1 KRDSR
6 LMLSKLGTSLREAIK
21 KFLGRPVADELAVK
35 ELIRDVQRA
44 LLLADVNVELV
55 LKITQLIEER
65 ALKEP
70 VPSGFTRREVT
81 LKVLYESLVELLG
94 GEKQPKILYPA
105 NESITLMLVGVQG
118 SGKTTTAAK
127 LAWFY
132 KSRGY
137 RPGIVC
143 ADTFRPGAY
152 DQLKQL
158 ALSVG
163 VPFYGERTGTST
175 EIALRGINE
184 LKKMGCNVII
194 IDTAGRHKS
203 ESTLMEEMK
212 LLSEVIKPSEVILVV
227 DATIGQQAKVQA
239 EAFNN
244 ATKIGS
250 IIVTKLD
257 GAAKGGGALSA
268 VVATGAQIKFIGIGE
283 KIDELEVFDPPSF
296 VSRLLGMG
304 DLKLL
309 AERVKEAS
317 LRGEMKSLVTGK
329 FTLKDMVQ
337 QLEGLKKLGPL
348 RKVLEM
354 IPGFGLNLP
363 DEIADV
369 AQEKLEK
376 WTVMVKSMTK
386 EELEHPEIINRS
398 RMRRIA
404 RGSGVKVKDVKE
416 LLETYEAMKRMMKN
430 LLRKQKK
437 GRLPLPFKA

>member
-1 KRDSR
+1 
-6 LMLSKLGTSLREAIK
+6 MLSKLGASLREAIK

-44 LLLADVNVELV
+44 LLMADVNVELV
-55 LKITQLIEER
+55 LKITQKIEER

-81 LKVLYESLVELLG
+81 LKALYESLVELLG
-94 GEKQPKILYPA
+94 GERQPDVLYPT
-105 NESITLMLVGVQG
+105 NKPIVLMLAGVQG
-118 SGKTTTAAK
+118 SGKTTTVAK

-132 KSRGY
+132 KRKGY
-137 RPGIVC
+137 RPGVVC

-158 ALSVG
+158 TMKVG
-163 VPFYGERTGTST
+163 VPFYGEKTGDPV
-175 EIALRGINE
+175 EIALRGVE
-184 LKKMGCNVII
+184 VLKSMGCNVII

-203 ESTLMEEMK
+203 EHALMEEMRQ
-212 LLSEVIKPSEVILVV
+212 LSEAIKPDEVMLVI
-227 DATIGQQAKVQA
+227 DATIGQQAKPQA

-257 GAAKGGGALSA
+257 GAARGGGALSA
-268 VVATGAQIKFIGIGE
+268 VVATGARIRFIGVGE
-283 KIDELEVFDPPSF
+283 DIEELEVFEPSSF

-304 DLKLL
+304 DLKSLT
-309 AERVKEAS
+309 EKVKEAS
-317 LRGEMKSLVTGK
+317 LKEQEMKGLVSGK
-329 FTLKDMVQ
+329 FTLEDMIN

-348 RKVLEM
+348 RKILEM
-354 IPGFGLNLP
+354 IPGFGLSLP
-363 DEIADV
+363 DEVADV

-376 WTVMVKSMTK
+376 WTVIVKSMTR
-386 EELEHPEIINRS
+386 EELERPEMINRS

-404 RGSGVKVKDVKE
+404 RGSGVKVKEVKE
-416 LLETYEAMKRMMKN
+416 LLDAYEAMRRMMKAV
-430 LLRKQKK
+430 LRKQRK
-437 GRLPLPFKA
+437 GRLPLPFKM

>member
-1 KRDSR
+1 
-6 LMLSKLGTSLREAIK
+6 MLSKLGSSLREAIK

-55 LKITQLIEER
+55 LKVTQKVEEK

-81 LKVLYESLVELLG
+81 LKALYESLVELLG
-94 GEKQPKILYPA
+94 GERQPDVLYPT
-105 NESITLMLVGVQG
+105 NKPIVLMLVGVQG

-132 KSRGY
+132 KRKGY
-137 RPGIVC
+137 HPGVLC

-158 ALSVG
+158 AMKAG
-163 VPFYGERTGTST
+163 IMFYGEKTGDPV
-175 EIALRGINE
+175 EIALRGVEI
-184 LKKMGCNVII
+184 LKGMGCNVII
-194 IDTAGRHKS
+194 IDTAGRHKN
-203 ESTLMEEMK
+203 EHALIEEMK
-212 LLSEVIKPSEVILVV
+212 QLSEAIRPDEVVLVI
-227 DATIGQQAKVQA
+227 DATIGQQAKSQA

-257 GAAKGGGALSA
+257 GAARGGGALSA
-268 VVATGAQIKFIGIGE
+268 VVATGARIKFVGVGE
-283 KIDELEVFDPPSF
+283 DVKELEVFEPSSF

-304 DLKLL
+304 DLKSL
-309 AERVKEAS
+309 AEKVKEAS
-317 LRGEMKSLVTGK
+317 LKEREMKGLVSGK
-329 FTLKDMVQ
+329 FTLEDMIK

-348 RKVLEM
+348 QKILEM
-354 IPGFGLNLP
+354 IPGFGLSLP

-369 AQEKLEK
+369 ATEKLEK
-376 WTVMVKSMTK
+376 WTVIVKSMTR
-386 EELEHPEIINRS
+386 EELERPEIINRS

-404 RGSGVKVKDVKE
+404 RGSGVKVKEVKE
-416 LLETYEAMKRMMKN
+416 LLDAYEAMRRMVKT

-437 GRLPLPFKA
+437 RLFPHL

>member
-1 KRDSR
+1 
-6 LMLSKLGTSLREAIK
+6 MLSKLGTSLREAIK

>member
-1 KRDSR
+1 
-6 LMLSKLGTSLREAIK
+6 MLSKLGTSLREAIK
-21 KFLGRPVADELAVK
+21 KFLGKPLADELAVR

-55 LKITQLIEER
+55 LKITQAIEER

-70 VPSGFTRREVT
+70 VPLGFTRREVT

-94 GEKQPKILYPA
+94 GEKQPNILYPS
-105 NESITLMLVGVQG
+105 NEPIILMLVGVQG

-132 KSRGY
+132 KNKGY
-137 RPGIVC
+137 RPGLVC

-158 ALSVG
+158 ALKVG
-163 VPFYGERTGTST
+163 VPFYGEKTGTPT

-184 LKKMGCNVII
+184 LKNMGCNVII

-203 ESTLMEEMK
+203 ELSLMEEMK
-212 LLSEVIKPSEVILVV
+212 LLSEVVKPSEVILVV
-227 DATIGQQAKVQA
+227 DATIGQQAKAQA

-257 GAAKGGGALSA
+257 GAARGGGALSA
-268 VVATGAQIKFIGIGE
+268 VIATGAQIKFIGLGE
-283 KIDELEVFDPPSF
+283 KIDELEVFDPSSF

-309 AERVKEAS
+309 AERVREAS
-317 LRGEMKSLVTGK
+317 LKEEMKSLIIGK

-348 RKVLEM
+348 RKILEM
-354 IPGFGLNLP
+354 IPGLGLSLP
-363 DEIADV
+363 DEVADM

-376 WTVMVKSMTK
+376 WTVIVKSMTK
-386 EELEHPEIINRS
+386 EELERPEIINRS

-404 RGSGVKVKDVKE
+404 RGSGVKVKEVKE
-416 LLETYEAMKRMMKN
+416 LLETYEAMKRMMRDI
-430 LLRKQKK
+430 LRKQKK
-437 GRLPLPFKA
+437 GRFPLPFKA

>member
-1 KRDSR
+1 
-6 LMLSKLGTSLREAIK
+6 MLSKLGSSLREAIK

-35 ELIRDVQRA
+35 ELIKDVQRA

-55 LKITQLIEER
+55 LKVTQKVEEK

-81 LKVLYESLVELLG
+81 LKALYDSLVELLG
-94 GEKQPKILYPA
+94 GERQPDVLYPT
-105 NESITLMLVGVQG
+105 NKSIVLMLVGVQG

-132 KSRGY
+132 KRKGY
-137 RPGIVC
+137 HPGVLC

-158 ALSVG
+158 AMEAG
-163 VPFYGERTGTST
+163 IMFYGERTGDPV
-175 EIALRGINE
+175 EIALRGVE
-184 LKKMGCNVII
+184 VLKGMGCNVII
-194 IDTAGRHKS
+194 IDTAGRHKN
-203 ESTLMEEMK
+203 EHALMEEMK
-212 LLSEVIKPSEVILVV
+212 QLSEAIRPDEVMLVI
-227 DATIGQQAKVQA
+227 DATIGQQAKSQA

-244 ATKIGS
+244 AAKIGS

-257 GAAKGGGALSA
+257 GAARGGGALSA
-268 VVATGAQIKFIGIGE
+268 VVATGARIKFVGVGE
-283 KIDELEVFDPPSF
+283 DVKELEVFEPSSF

-304 DLKLL
+304 DLKSL
-309 AERVKEAS
+309 AEKVKEAS
-317 LRGEMKSLVTGK
+317 LKEREMKGLVSGK
-329 FTLKDMVQ
+329 FTLEDMIN

-348 RKVLEM
+348 QKILEM
-354 IPGFGLNLP
+354 IPGFGLSLP

-369 AQEKLEK
+369 AREKLEK
-376 WTVMVKSMTK
+376 WTVIVKSMTR
-386 EELEHPEIINRS
+386 EELERPEIINRS

-404 RGSGVKVKDVKE
+404 RGSGVKVKEVKE
-416 LLETYEAMKRMMKN
+416 LLDTYEAMRRMVKT

-437 GRLPLPFKA
+437 RLFPHL

>member
-1 KRDSR
+1 
-6 LMLSKLGTSLREAIK
+6 MLSKLGTSLREAIK
-21 KFLGRPVADELAVK
+21 KFLGRPLADELAVR

-55 LKITQLIEER
+55 LKITQAIEER

-70 VPSGFTRREVT
+70 VPLGFTRREVT

-94 GEKQPKILYPA
+94 GEKQPNILYPS
-105 NESITLMLVGVQG
+105 NEPIILMLVGVQG

-132 KSRGY
+132 KNKGY
-137 RPGIVC
+137 RPGLVC

-158 ALSVG
+158 ALKVG
-163 VPFYGERTGTST
+163 VPFYGEKTGTPT

-184 LKKMGCNVII
+184 LKNMGCNVII

-203 ESTLMEEMK
+203 ELSLMEEMK
-212 LLSEVIKPSEVILVV
+212 LLSEVVKPSEVILVV
-227 DATIGQQAKVQA
+227 DATIGQQAKAQA

-257 GAAKGGGALSA
+257 GAARGGGALSA
-268 VVATGAQIKFIGIGE
+268 VIATGAQIKFIGLGE
-283 KIDELEVFDPPSF
+283 KIDELEVFDPSSF

-309 AERVKEAS
+309 AERVREAS
-317 LRGEMKSLVTGK
+317 LKEEMKSLIIGK

-348 RKVLEM
+348 RKILEM
-354 IPGFGLNLP
+354 IPGLGLSLP
-363 DEIADV
+363 DEVADM

-376 WTVMVKSMTK
+376 WTVIVKSMTK
-386 EELEHPEIINRS
+386 EELERPEIINRS

-404 RGSGVKVKDVKE
+404 RGSGVKVKEVKE
-416 LLETYEAMKRMMKN
+416 LLETYEAMKRMMRDI
-430 LLRKQKK
+430 LRKQKK
-437 GRLPLPFKA
+437 GRFPLPFKA

>member
-1 KRDSR
+1 
-6 LMLSKLGTSLREAIK
+6 MLSKLGTSLREAIK

-283 KIDELEVFDPPSF
+283 KIDELEIFDPPSF

>member
-1 KRDSR
+1 
-6 LMLSKLGTSLREAIK
+6 MLGKLSSSLREAIK
-21 KFLGRPVADELAVK
+21 KFLGKPIADELAVR

-55 LKITQLIEER
+55 LKITQKIEEK
-65 ALKEP
+65 ALKEH
-70 VPSGFTRREVT
+70 VPLGFTRRDIT
-81 LKVLYESLVELLG
+81 LKVLYDSLVEALG
-94 GEKQPKILYPA
+94 GEGQPKIPHPIDKPLV
-105 NESITLMLVGVQG
+105 LMLVGIQG

-137 RPGIVC
+137 RPGLVC

-158 ALSVG
+158 ALKAG
-163 VPFYGERTGTST
+163 VPFYGERAGNTL
-175 EIALRGINE
+175 EIAKKGVDE
-184 LKKMGCNVII
+184 LKRMGCNVII

-203 ESTLMEEMK
+203 ETTLMEEMK
-212 LLSEVIKPSEVILVV
+212 QLSEVIKPDEVILVI
-227 DATIGQQAKVQA
+227 DATIGQQAKAQA
-239 EAFNN
+239 EAFNK

-268 VVATGAQIKFIGIGE
+268 VAATGAQIKFIGVGE
-283 KIDELEVFDPPSF
+283 KIEEFEVFDPPSF

-309 AERVKEAS
+309 AEKVKEAA
-317 LRGEMKSLVTGK
+317 LKEEEVKSMISGR
-329 FTLKDMVQ
+329 FTLKDMIH
-337 QLEGLKKLGPL
+337 QLEGLRKLGPL
-348 RKVLEM
+348 RKILEM
-354 IPGFGLNLP
+354 IPGLGLSLP
-363 DEIADV
+363 DEIADL
-369 AQEKLEK
+369 AQERLEK
-376 WTVMVKSMTK
+376 WMVIVKSMTR

-404 RGSGVKVKDVKE
+404 RGSGVKVKDVKD
-416 LLETYEAMKRMMKN
+416 LLDTYEAMKKMMKT
-430 LLRKQKK
+430 LMRKQKK
-437 GRLPLPFKA
+437 GRLPLPFKI

>member
-1 KRDSR
+1 
-6 LMLSKLGTSLREAIK
+6 MLSKLGTSLREAIK
-21 KFLGRPVADELAVK
+21 KFLGRPLADELAVR

-55 LKITQLIEER
+55 LKITQAIEER

-70 VPSGFTRREVT
+70 VPLGFTRREVT

-94 GEKQPKILYPA
+94 GEKQPNILYPS
-105 NESITLMLVGVQG
+105 NEPIILMLVGVQG

-132 KSRGY
+132 KNKGY
-137 RPGIVC
+137 RPGLVC

-158 ALSVG
+158 ALKVG
-163 VPFYGERTGTST
+163 VPFYGEKTGTPT

-184 LKKMGCNVII
+184 LKNMGCNVII

-203 ESTLMEEMK
+203 ELTLMEEMK
-212 LLSEVIKPSEVILVV
+212 LLSEVVKPSEVILVV
-227 DATIGQQAKVQA
+227 DATIGQQAKAQA

-257 GAAKGGGALSA
+257 GAARGGGALSA
-268 VVATGAQIKFIGIGE
+268 VIATGAQIKFIGLGE
-283 KIDELEVFDPPSF
+283 KIDELEVFDPSSF

-309 AERVKEAS
+309 AERVREAS
-317 LRGEMKSLVTGK
+317 LKEEMKSLIIGK

-348 RKVLEM
+348 RKILEM
-354 IPGFGLNLP
+354 IPGLGLSLP
-363 DEIADV
+363 DEVADM

-376 WTVMVKSMTK
+376 WTVIVKSMTK
-386 EELEHPEIINRS
+386 EELERPEIINRS

-404 RGSGVKVKDVKE
+404 RGSGVKVKEVKE
-416 LLETYEAMKRMMKN
+416 LLETYEAMKRMMRDI
-430 LLRKQKK
+430 LRKQKK
-437 GRLPLPFKA
+437 GRFPLPFKA

>member
-1 KRDSR
+1 
-6 LMLSKLGTSLREAIK
+6 MLGKLGNSLREAIK

-44 LLLADVNVELV
+44 LLLADVNVDLV
-55 LKITQLIEER
+55 LKITQKIEEK

-70 VPSGFTRREVT
+70 VPPGFTRRDVT
-81 LKVLYESLVELLG
+81 LKVLYESLLESLG
-94 GEKQPKILYPA
+94 GEKQPNILFPTA
-105 NESITLMLVGVQG
+105 KPIVIMLVGVQG

-137 RPGIVC
+137 HPGIVC

-158 ALSVG
+158 ALRVG
-163 VPFYGERTGTST
+163 APFYGDKSGNPI
-175 EIALRGINE
+175 EIALRGVDE
-184 LKKMGCNVII
+184 LKKNGCNVII
-194 IDTAGRHKS
+194 IDTAGRHKN

-212 LLSEVIKPSEVILVV
+212 QLSEAIKPDEVILVI
-227 DATIGQQAKVQA
+227 DATIGQQARVQA
-239 EAFNN
+239 EAFNTS
-244 ATKIGS
+244 TKIGS
-250 IIVTKLD
+250 IVVTKLD
-257 GAAKGGGALSA
+257 GAARGGGALSA
-268 VVATGAQIKFIGIGE
+268 VVATGAQIKFVGVGE
-283 KIDELEVFDPPSF
+283 KIEEFEIFDPSSF

-304 DLKLL
+304 DLKTL
-309 AERVKEAS
+309 AEKVKEAS
-317 LRGEMKSLVTGK
+317 LKEEEMKNILSGK
-329 FTLKDMVQ
+329 LTLKDMIH

-354 IPGFGLNLP
+354 IPGFGLSLP

-369 AQEKLEK
+369 AQEKLDK
-376 WTVMVKSMTK
+376 WTVIVKSMTK
-386 EELEHPEIINRS
+386 EELENPEVINRS

-416 LLETYEAMKRMMKN
+416 LLDAYEGMRRMIKTFM
-430 LLRKQKK
+430 RKQRK
-437 GRLPLPFKA
+437 GRLPLPFKS

>member
-1 KRDSR
+1 
-6 LMLSKLGTSLREAIK
+6 MLSKLGSSLREAIK

-35 ELIRDVQRA
+35 ELIKDVQRA

-55 LKITQLIEER
+55 LKVTQKVEEK

-81 LKVLYESLVELLG
+81 LKALYDSLVELLG
-94 GEKQPKILYPA
+94 GERQPDVLYPT
-105 NESITLMLVGVQG
+105 NKPIVLMLVGVQG

-132 KSRGY
+132 KRKGY
-137 RPGIVC
+137 HPGVLC

-158 ALSVG
+158 AMEAG
-163 VPFYGERTGTST
+163 IMFYGEKTGDPV
-175 EIALRGINE
+175 EIALRGVE
-184 LKKMGCNVII
+184 VLKDMGCNVII
-194 IDTAGRHKS
+194 IDTAGRHKN
-203 ESTLMEEMK
+203 EHALMEEMK
-212 LLSEVIKPSEVILVV
+212 QLSEAIRPDEVMLVI
-227 DATIGQQAKVQA
+227 DATIGQQAKSQA

-244 ATKIGS
+244 AAKIGS

-257 GAAKGGGALSA
+257 GAARGGGALSA
-268 VVATGAQIKFIGIGE
+268 VVATGARIKFVGVGE
-283 KIDELEVFDPPSF
+283 DVKELEVFEPSSF

-304 DLKLL
+304 DLKSL
-309 AERVKEAS
+309 AEKVKEAS
-317 LRGEMKSLVTGK
+317 LKEREMKGLVSGK
-329 FTLKDMVQ
+329 FTLEDMIN

-348 RKVLEM
+348 QKILEM
-354 IPGFGLNLP
+354 IPGFGLSLP

-369 AQEKLEK
+369 AREKLEK
-376 WTVMVKSMTK
+376 WTVIVKSMTR
-386 EELEHPEIINRS
+386 EELERPEIINRS

-404 RGSGVKVKDVKE
+404 RGSGVKVKEVKE
-416 LLETYEAMKRMMKN
+416 LLDAYEAMRRMVKT

-437 GRLPLPFKA
+437 RLFPHL

>member
-1 KRDSR
+1 
-6 LMLSKLGTSLREAIK
+6 MLSKLGTSLREAVK
-21 KFLGRPVADELAVK
+21 KFLGRPVADEIAVK
-35 ELIRDVQRA
+35 ELVRDVQRA

-55 LKITQLIEER
+55 LKLTQKIEER

-70 VPSGFTRREVT
+70 VPLGFTRREVT
-81 LKVLYESLVELLG
+81 LKALYESLVELLG
-94 GEKQPKILYPA
+94 GEGQPDVLYPT
-105 NESITLMLVGVQG
+105 NKPIVLMLVGVQG

-132 KSRGY
+132 KRKGY
-137 RPGIVC
+137 RPGVIC

-158 ALSVG
+158 AVKAG
-163 VPFYGERTGTST
+163 VPFYGERTGNTV
-175 EIALRGINE
+175 EIALRGVE
-184 LKKMGCNVII
+184 TLKNMGCNVII

-203 ESTLMEEMK
+203 EHTLMEEMRQ
-212 LLSEVIKPSEVILVV
+212 LSEAIKPDEIILVI
-227 DATIGQQAKVQA
+227 DATIGQQAKPQA

-268 VVATGAQIKFIGIGE
+268 VVATGARIKFVGVGE
-283 KIDELEVFDPPSF
+283 DLEEFEVFEPSSF

-304 DLKLL
+304 DLKSLV
-309 AERVKEAS
+309 EKVKEAS
-317 LRGEMKSLVTGK
+317 LKEEGMKSLMSGK
-329 FTLKDMVQ
+329 FTLEDMIN

-348 RKVLEM
+348 RKILEM
-354 IPGFGLNLP
+354 IPGFGLSLP
-363 DEIADV
+363 GEVADI

-376 WTVMVKSMTK
+376 WIVIVKSMTR
-386 EELEHPEIINRS
+386 EELERPEIVNRS

-404 RGSGVKVKDVKE
+404 RGSGVKVKEVKE
-416 LLETYEAMKRMMKN
+416 LLDTYEAMKRTMKAV
-430 LLRKQKK
+430 LRKQRK
-437 GRLPLPFKA
+437 GRLPLPFKI

>member
-1 KRDSR
+1 
-6 LMLSKLGTSLREAIK
+6 MLSKLGTSLREAIK
-21 KFLGRPVADELAVK
+21 KFLGKPLADELAVR

-55 LKITQLIEER
+55 LKITQAIEER

-70 VPSGFTRREVT
+70 VPLGFTRREVT

-94 GEKQPKILYPA
+94 GEKQPNILYPS
-105 NESITLMLVGVQG
+105 NEPIILMLVGVQG

-132 KSRGY
+132 KNKGY
-137 RPGIVC
+137 RPGLVC

-158 ALSVG
+158 ALKVG
-163 VPFYGERTGTST
+163 VPFYGEKTGTPT

-184 LKKMGCNVII
+184 LKNMGCNVII

-203 ESTLMEEMK
+203 ELTLMEEMK
-212 LLSEVIKPSEVILVV
+212 LLSEVVKPSEVILVV
-227 DATIGQQAKVQA
+227 DATIGQQAKAQA

-257 GAAKGGGALSA
+257 GAARGGGALSA
-268 VVATGAQIKFIGIGE
+268 VIATGAQIKFIGLGE
-283 KIDELEVFDPPSF
+283 KIDELEVFDPSSF

-309 AERVKEAS
+309 AERVREAS
-317 LRGEMKSLVTGK
+317 LKEEMKSLIIGK

-348 RKVLEM
+348 RKILEM
-354 IPGFGLNLP
+354 IPGLGLSLP
-363 DEIADV
+363 DEVADM

-376 WTVMVKSMTK
+376 WTVIVKSMTK
-386 EELEHPEIINRS
+386 EELERPEIINRS

-404 RGSGVKVKDVKE
+404 RGSGVKVKEVKE
-416 LLETYEAMKRMMKN
+416 LLETYEAMKRMMRDI
-430 LLRKQKK
+430 LRKQKK
-437 GRLPLPFKA
+437 GRFPLPFKA

>member
-1 KRDSR
+1 
-6 LMLSKLGTSLREAIK
+6 MLSKLGTSLREAIK

-70 VPSGFTRREVT
+70 VPSGLTRREVT

-94 GEKQPKILYPA
+94 GERQPKILYPT

-137 RPGIVC
+137 RPGVVC

-175 EIALRGINE
+175 EIALRGVNE
-184 LKKMGCNVII
+184 LKEMGCNVII

-203 ESTLMEEMK
+203 ESALMEEMK
-212 LLSEVIKPSEVILVV
+212 LLSEVIKPSEVILVI
-227 DATIGQQAKVQA
+227 DATIGQQAKAQA

-376 WTVMVKSMTK
+376 WTVMVKSMTR

-416 LLETYEAMKRMMKN
+416 LLEAYEAMKRMMKN

>member
-1 KRDSR
+1 
-6 LMLSKLGTSLREAIK
+6 
-21 KFLGRPVADELAVK
+21 
-35 ELIRDVQRA
+35 
-44 LLLADVNVELV
+44 
-55 LKITQLIEER
+55 
-65 ALKEP
+65 
-70 VPSGFTRREVT
+70 
-81 LKVLYESLVELLG
+81 
-94 GEKQPKILYPA
+94 
-105 NESITLMLVGVQG
+105 VGVQG

-137 RPGIVC
+137 RPGVVC

-152 DQLKQL
+152 DQLKQI
-158 ALSVG
+158 ALKVG
-163 VPFYGERTGTST
+163 VPFYGEKTGTPT

-184 LKKMGCNVII
+184 LKNMGCNVII

-203 ESTLMEEMK
+203 ELTLMEEMK
-212 LLSEVIKPSEVILVV
+212 LLSEVVKPSEVILVV
-227 DATIGQQAKVQA
+227 DATIGQQAKAQA

-257 GAAKGGGALSA
+257 GAARGGGALSA
-268 VVATGAQIKFIGIGE
+268 VIATGAQIKFIGLGE
-283 KIDELEVFDPPSF
+283 KIDELEVFDPSSF

-309 AERVKEAS
+309 AERVREAS
-317 LRGEMKSLVTGK
+317 LKEEMKSLIIGK

-348 RKVLEM
+348 RKILEM
-354 IPGFGLNLP
+354 IPGLGLSLP
-363 DEIADV
+363 DEVADM

-376 WTVMVKSMTK
+376 WTVIVKSMTK
-386 EELEHPEIINRS
+386 EELERPEIINRS

-404 RGSGVKVKDVKE
+404 RGSGVKVKEVKE
-416 LLETYEAMKRMMKN
+416 LLETYEAMKRMMRDI
-430 LLRKQKK
+430 LRKQKK
-437 GRLPLPFKA
+437 GRFPLPFKA

>member
-1 KRDSR
+1 
-6 LMLSKLGTSLREAIK
+6 MLSKLGASLREAIK

-55 LKITQLIEER
+55 LKITQKIEER
-65 ALKEP
+65 AFKEP

-81 LKVLYESLVELLG
+81 LKALYESLVELLG
-94 GEKQPKILYPA
+94 GERQPDVLYPT
-105 NESITLMLVGVQG
+105 NKPIVLMLVGVQG

-132 KSRGY
+132 KRKGY
-137 RPGIVC
+137 RPGVVC

-158 ALSVG
+158 VMRVG
-163 VPFYGERTGTST
+163 VPFYGEKTGDPV
-175 EIALRGINE
+175 EIALRGVE
-184 LKKMGCNVII
+184 SLKSMGCNVII

-203 ESTLMEEMK
+203 EVTLMEEMK
-212 LLSEVIKPSEVILVV
+212 QLSEAIRPDEVMLVI
-227 DATIGQQAKVQA
+227 DATIGQQAKPQA
-239 EAFNN
+239 EAFNS
-244 ATKIGS
+244 ATKVGS

-257 GAAKGGGALSA
+257 GAARGGGALSA
-268 VVATGAQIKFIGIGE
+268 VVATGARIKFVGVGE
-283 KIDELEVFDPPSF
+283 KIEELEVFEPSSF
-296 VSRLLGMG
+296 VGRLLGMG
-304 DLKLL
+304 DLKSL

-317 LRGEMKSLVTGK
+317 LKEEQMKGLISGK
-329 FTLKDMVQ
+329 FTLEDMIN

-354 IPGFGLNLP
+354 IPGFGLSLP
-363 DEIADV
+363 DEIADI

-376 WTVMVKSMTK
+376 WTVIVKSMTA
-386 EELEHPEIINRS
+386 EELGHPEIINRS

-404 RGSGVKVKDVKE
+404 RGSGVKVKEVRE
-416 LLETYEAMKRMMKN
+416 LLDTYEAMKRMMKTV
-430 LLRKQKK
+430 LRRQRK
-437 GRLPLPFKA
+437 GRLPLPFKI